1 MTKRQIIQ
9 EALIE
14 YEEELA
20 EEAEREARLV
30 AEEQEMWEA
39 FLVDQREEE
48 DQLSWFD
55 DDSYADDGYDDFLDN
70 PQAYP
75 GHPYAHVRPW

>member
-20 EEAEREARLV
+20 EEAEREARLL
-30 AEEQEMWEA
+30 AEEQAMWEA
-39 FLVDQREEE
+39 FLADQREEE

-55 DDSYADDGYDDFLDN
+55 DDDDDDFLDN